1 MSAPVVVIG
10 VGNRFRRDDSFG
22 PLLVDAIAGEVPAGV
37 DLSESDGEPARVID
51 AWAGADLA
59 VVVESVRHG
68 APAGSVIDLDA
79 TEQFDGAM
87 SRTGGAG
94 SHSLGLAEAIALGRT
109 LGRMPRRLRVVG
121 VEPADLGYGEGLTE
135 TVARTLDLV
144 ASLVIRHVR
153 AAQEGTPGIRVD
165 RHAPSDF

>member
-1 MSAPVVVIG
+1 MSAAVVVIG

-22 PLLVDAIAGEVPAGV
+22 PLLVDAIAGDVPAAV

-51 AWAGADLA
+51 TWAGADLA
-59 VVVESVRHG
+59 VVVEAVRHG
-68 APAGSVIDLDA
+68 APAGSVIDIDA
-79 TEQFDGAM
+79 TEQFDGAAPG
-87 SRTGGAG
+87 TGRGG
-94 SHSLGLAEAIALGRT
+94 SHSLGLAEAIALGRA

-135 TVARTLDLV
+135 TVARRLDLV

-153 AAQEGTPGIRVD
+153 AAEEG
-165 RHAPSDF
+165 